1 MNTPSLILQA
11 FAPESE
17 PLTCTMQSVLLLEA
31 VSSPLLTGG
40 TPSFQDIVAAHYIL
54 SQPEAALAARKAGTL
69 DAAVLDHASALQP
82 AQLTTLSE
90 HIAAALTAAFAS
102 TAATAAYD
110 ADPEKKSSNP
120 PA

>member
-1 MNTPSLILQA
+1 MQTPSLILQA
-11 FAPESE
+11 FAPEFQ

-54 SQPEAALAARKAGTL
+54 SHPEAALAARKAGTL
-69 DAAVLDHASALQP
+69 DAAVLDHAAVLQP
-82 AQLTTLSE
+82 AQLATLSE
-90 HIAAALTAAFAS
+90 HIASALAAAFAT
-102 TAATAAYD
+102 TAATAAYES
-110 ADPEKKSSNP
+110 DPEKKSNTP